1 FDPRGA
7 DEVFQ
12 VTDRESFVAARRL
25 AREEGIL
32 IGGTGGLALHAAIQA
47 AVRCGPDDVVVVL
60 LPDTGRNYLSKF
72 FSDEWMRQNG
82 YLQRLVPARVRE
94 VISAAHSDGV
104 PELVSVDA
112 GCTVGEAI
120 DLMQQYSISQLPV
133 VESVNGGAGDIVGSI
148 QERSLL
154 DRIYRDPAVV
164 ATPVSTAMDP
174 PFARVSA
181 GAPIEEAFEALLGGE
196 PALMI
201 VDGDAPVGVITRSDL
216 LEFVAHRGRS
226 CCPADR

>member
-72 FSDEWMRQNG
+72 FSDEWLRQNG
-82 YLQRLVPARVRE
+82 YLQRLVPARGRG
-94 VISAAHSDGV
+94 VISAGHS
-104 PELVSVDA
+104 A
-112 GCTVGEAI
+112 
-120 DLMQQYSISQLPV
+120 
-133 VESVNGGAGDIVGSI
+133 GGA
-148 QERSLL
+148 
-154 DRIYRDPAVV
+154 
-164 ATPVSTAMDP
+164 
-174 PFARVSA
+174 
-181 GAPIEEAFEALLGGE
+181 
-196 PALMI
+196 
-201 VDGDAPVGVITRSDL
+201 
-216 LEFVAHRGRS
+216 
-226 CCPADR
+226 

>member
-1 FDPRGA
+1 
-7 DEVFQ
+7 
-12 VTDRESFVAARRL
+12 
-25 AREEGIL
+25 
-32 IGGTGGLALHAAIQA
+32 
-47 AVRCGPDDVVVVL
+47 
-60 LPDTGRNYLSKF
+60 
-72 FSDEWMRQNG
+72 
-82 YLQRLVPARVRE
+82 
-94 VISAAHSDGV
+94 
-104 PELVSVDA
+104 
-112 GCTVGEAI
+112 
-120 DLMQQYSISQLPV
+120 MQQYSISQLPV
-133 VESVNGGAGDIVGSI
+133 VESVNGGTGDIVGRI

-201 VDGDAPVGVITRSDL
+201 VDGDAPVGVTTRSDL

-226 CCPADR
+226 